1 MAIGKLRQAQS
12 LCALQNVEGR
22 RARVYSKALV
32 EENEKPSRRTI
43 AERDEASF
51 EYRSGAPSKEKRFG
65 EQKAIGCPVRR
76 ASRSEAVERF
86 DPEG

>member
-1 MAIGKLRQAQS
+1 MTTVRK
-12 LCALQNVEGR
+12 
-22 RARVYSKALV
+22 RVRKREFESH
-32 EENEKPSRRTI
+32 
-43 AERDEASF
+43 ERDEASF

-65 EQKAIGCPVRR
+65 EQKVIGCPVRR